1 MSLTLRPYQNN
12 LIHDIRQSLRTHNS
26 VAAIAPT
33 GTGKTA
39 LASKMLGNAWLKKKR
54 SFFIVHKKILVRQSS
69 EAFQKADIPHG
80 FVTAD
85 EPINPFVPIHICSIE
100 TLKNRLKRVNKP
112 DLIVWDECIVGNS
125 LLYTDKG
132 LIKISDVVAYGASL
146 VLSYKDGIEQWKK
159 ITAWRKTGIKKT
171 LKIVTSN
178 ANVLHGTENHLILTK
193 SGWKTIGQIIPGEE
207 VLCLPKEKKHVSWVR
222 SWVTR
227 LLDIL
232 IKEQKHPG
240 SLQIIQQSNII
251 GQSIRQKFFV
261 GSALNYLLR
270 KMAVMAKKLLEWL
283 LVVCPVWLKLKSLLN
298 AMEGRSQV
306 KNGLMG
312 LLPKRL
318 HGGFVTMAI
327 YFLKNSMQL
336 FTQRVLAKREEGLFG
351 DFWQPDMVQQTYM
364 NTKEDI
370 FISVCQEKR
379 LNAYL
384 KKLPHIFPNACAINW
399 EKVERIEEAGS
410 EEVYDISV
418 EDTECFFA
426 DNILVHN
433 CHHCMASGYK
443 QIRDYYPDVKHVG
456 LTATPRRTDG
466 QGLIGAF
473 EDMVQAPPVKW
484 FIDEGYLCPYKV
496 FAPYVPDTKG
506 IKIEN
511 NDYAKADLEK
521 LMDSSSIVGNVVS
534 HYREFAHKKKAVVFA
549 VTITHS
555 QHLVESFK
563 RAGYAAAHIDGY
575 MEEEELFPILQ
586 AFRKGDLDVLVN
598 IGLAGE
604 GFDLPDIEVVI
615 KARPTKSEIT
625 DVQQTGRALR
635 PVYAPGYDLSTKE
648 GRKAAIAASP
658 KPYAIILDHAGNT
671 HRHGLPCDER
681 NWSLHGEE
689 RRHKRDSDN
698 ISSVKMKTCPNPKC
712 YYMHPPAP
720 QCPNCGHI
728 YEITGDIPKEL
739 QGKLTEIDPN
749 TFTRQIKMDDRPGV
763 LESLIE
769 IGKSRGEKD
778 PVKWAA
784 RVYTEGQV
792 KRG

>member
-12 LIHDIRQSLRTHNS
+12 LIHDIRTSLRTHNS
-26 VAAIAPT
+26 ILAVAPT

-85 EPINPFVPIHICSIE
+85 QPINPFVPIHICSIE
-100 TLKNRLKRVNKP
+100 TLKNRLERIKKP
-112 DLIVWDECIVGNS
+112 DLIVWDE
-125 LLYTDKG
+125 
-132 LIKISDVVAYGASL
+132 A
-146 VLSYKDGIEQWKK
+146 
-159 ITAWRKTGIKKT
+159 
-171 LKIVTSN
+171 
-178 ANVLHGTENHLILTK
+178 
-193 SGWKTIGQIIPGEE
+193 
-207 VLCLPKEKKHVSWVR
+207 
-222 SWVTR
+222 
-227 LLDIL
+227 
-232 IKEQKHPG
+232 
-240 SLQIIQQSNII
+240 
-251 GQSIRQKFFV
+251 
-261 GSALNYLLR
+261 
-270 KMAVMAKKLLEWL
+270 
-283 LVVCPVWLKLKSLLN
+283 
-298 AMEGRSQV
+298 
-306 KNGLMG
+306 
-312 LLPKRL
+312 
-318 HGGFVTMAI
+318 
-327 YFLKNSMQL
+327 
-336 FTQRVLAKREEGLFG
+336 
-351 DFWQPDMVQQTYM
+351 
-364 NTKEDI
+364 
-370 FISVCQEKR
+370 
-379 LNAYL
+379 
-384 KKLPHIFPNACAINW
+384 
-399 EKVERIEEAGS
+399 
-410 EEVYDISV
+410 
-418 EDTECFFA
+418 
-426 DNILVHN
+426 
-433 CHHCMASGYK
+433 HHCMATGYK
-443 QIRDYYPDVKHVG
+443 QIRDFYTDVKHVG

-466 QGLIGAF
+466 IGLIGAF

-506 IKIEN
+506 IRIEN

-534 HYREFAHKKKAVVFA
+534 HYRELAHKKKAVVFA

-563 RAGYAAAHIDGY
+563 QAGYAAAHIDGY

-586 AFRKGDLDVLVN
+586 AFRRGELDVLVN

-635 PVYAPGYDLSTKE
+635 PVYAPGYDLGTKE

-658 KPYAIILDHAGNT
+658 KPHAIILDHAGNT

-689 RRHKRDSDN
+689 KRHKRDSDN

-728 YEITGDIPKEL
+728 YEIVGDIPKEL
-739 QGKLTEIDPN
+739 QGKLMEIDPN
-749 TFTRQIKMDDRPGV
+749 TFTRQIHMDDRPGV

-769 IGKSRGEKD
+769 IGKNRNEKD

-784 RVYTEGQV
+784 RVYTE
-792 KRG
+792 RY